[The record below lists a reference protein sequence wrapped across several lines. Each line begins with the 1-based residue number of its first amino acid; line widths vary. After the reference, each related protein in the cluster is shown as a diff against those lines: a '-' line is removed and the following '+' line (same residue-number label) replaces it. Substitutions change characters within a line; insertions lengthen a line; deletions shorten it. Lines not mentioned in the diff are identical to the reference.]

1 MNALRSLALGLGL
14 AGSLFAAPLAAPRSG
29 DKPQTAPAKASV
41 PAAIAVVGCKDSK
54 MFHLP
59 DCKWVKEVE
68 KAGTRVDFPSK
79 SAAKKA
85 HMKPC
90 GDCLPAKAKAK

>member
-1 MNALRSLALGLGL
+1 MNALRSLALGFGL
-14 AGSLFAAPLAAPRSG
+14 AGSLFAATLAD
-29 DKPQTAPAKASV
+29 DKPKAAPAKAGV
-41 PAAIAVVGCKDSK
+41 PAAIPVVGCKDSK

-79 SAAKKA
+79 SAARKA
-85 HMKPC
+85 QMKPC
-90 GDCLPAKAKAK
+90 GDCLPAKKK

>member
-14 AGSLFAAPLAAPRSG
+14 AGSLLASSLSD
-29 DKPQTAPAKASV
+29 DKAKAAPAKAGV
-41 PAAIAVVGCKDSK
+41 PKAIAVVGCKDSK
-54 MFHLP
+54 VFHLP

-90 GDCLPAKAKAK
+90 GDCLPAKKA